1 MRDNT
6 DDAYQKVFTFL
17 DVKNFHSNFE
27 EKFVSK
33 TDDKIDKNSK
43 MYKRLKKIFK
53 KDVSELEKFLGYKT
67 GWW

>member
-1 MRDNT
+1 MRDDT

-33 TDDKIDKNSK
+33 TEDKIDKNSK
-43 MYKRLKKIFK
+43 MYKRLKKIF
-53 KDVSELEKFLGYKT
+53 FR
-67 GWW
+67 